1 MTDLKLIRVINK
13 LKEIFYNIIDDNEF
27 KKKSNYEDIWNSRA
41 YTAYIVHMLGE
52 STLELAV
59 KNITDGY
66 KDNGID
72 AIYYNEEEKK
82 LFIIQTKLSKNRSIE
97 LGDLEKFIKGASRII
112 NLNFLNFN
120 QKINNRKSEIENY
133 LLNFDCKIELVIGLG
148 NDQKISDEAKNSLEE
163 FIKTI
168 NDNDGIINYQI
179 INITDIYNYM
189 ANSQNSKKIIIDN
202 FCLENYGTLK
212 KNDENIVYYGTISA
226 KTLGELREKFGNQ
239 LLERNIRY
247 FKNNTDVNN
256 GIMKVLKEEPEN
268 FYLYNNGIKIIADKI
283 EKAIISSTE
292 RNIAILKLE
301 GASIINGAQTTGC
314 IHSIFKDSEYTLENV
329 RVHIQIISLASL
341 EKDIGKKITK
351 LSNTQNRIETKD
363 FAVQDPIQE
372 HLKRDLAID
381 GYTYIYKQGNSEEN
395 LDQNKSCTIDEATI
409 ASGCFCDDINISTT
423 IKGAYGSIFNDL
435 DKAPYK
441 TIFNPKTSPY
451 ILWNTVVIYREIQN
465 IEKKFQKDI
474 SDNRKLISVHA
485 NRMILHLLFY
495 KLKKSKIDIEKSYI
509 SIPMPNFDL
518 EKIYKDTLESIYTA
532 KNTLFV
538 EAYPAYIF
546 KNITKCKEIK
556 DYILKSN

>member
-1 MTDLKLIRVINK
+1 MSNLRLTRVINK
-13 LKEIFYNIIDDNEF
+13 LKEVFSTIIDDNDF
-27 KKKSNYEDIWNSRA
+27 KKTQNYEDIWNSRA

-82 LFIIQTKLSKNRSIE
+82 LFIIQTKLSKNKSIE
-97 LGDLEKFIKGASRII
+97 LGDLEKFIKGAARII
-112 NLNFLNFN
+112 NLNFSNFN

-148 NDQKISDEAKNSLEE
+148 SDQKISDEAKNSLEE

-189 ANSQNSKKIIIDN
+189 ANSQNSEKIIIDN

-283 EKAIISSTE
+283 EKAPISSTE

-314 IHSIFKDSEYTLENV
+314 IHSIFKDSEHILENV
-329 RVHIQIISLASL
+329 RVHIQIISLSSL

-351 LSNTQNRIETKD
+351 LSNTQNRIDTKD

-372 HLKRDLAID
+372 HLKKDLAID
-381 GYTYIYKQGNSEEN
+381 GYNYIYKQGNSEEN
-395 LDQNKSCTIDEATI
+395 LDQNKSCTIDEATV
-409 ASGCFCDDINISTT
+409 ALGCFCDDINISTT
-423 IKGAYGSIFNDL
+423 IKGAYGSVFNDL

-451 ILWNTVVIYREIQN
+451 ILWNTIIIYREIQN
-465 IEKKFQKDI
+465 IEKNFQKDI
-474 SDNRKLISVHA
+474 SDSRKLISVHA

-495 KLKKSKIDIEKSYI
+495 KLRESKIDIEKSYI
-509 SIPMPNFDL
+509 SIPIPNFDL
-518 EKIYKDTLESIYTA
+518 ESIYKDTLESIHTA

-546 KNITKCKEIK
+546 KNLTKCKEIK
-556 DYILKSN
+556 DYILKNN